1 MAIIS
6 GMKKNIAICT
16 LIIFT
21 LLLLFG
27 CVGIGREN
35 PDFLRIHIRA
45 NSDSQCD
52 QEVKLTVRDSL
63 IGYLSPL
70 LRNAKTR
77 NSAEKIIIA
86 HKDGIEKAVDELL
99 YSCGYY
105 YGCEV
110 YVDTEYFDKRSYENL
125 TLEEGYYKAIIVNLG
140 TGKGKNWW
148 CVAFPPLCFT
158 SEDYDNVNYK
168 SILYEIV
175 KKYSDKEKK

>member
-1 MAIIS
+1 M
-6 GMKKNIAICT
+6 
-16 LIIFT
+16 
-21 LLLLFG
+21 
-27 CVGIGREN
+27 
-35 PDFLRIHIRA
+35 
-45 NSDSQCD
+45 
-52 QEVKLTVRDSL
+52 
-63 IGYLSPL
+63 
-70 LRNAKTR
+70 
-77 NSAEKIIIA
+77 
-86 HKDGIEKAVDELL
+86 DELL